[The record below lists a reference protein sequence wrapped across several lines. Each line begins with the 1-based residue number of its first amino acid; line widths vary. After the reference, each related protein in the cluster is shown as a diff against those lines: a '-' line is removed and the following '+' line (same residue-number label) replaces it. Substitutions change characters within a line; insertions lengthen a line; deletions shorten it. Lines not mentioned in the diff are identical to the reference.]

1 MRKLLFIVVLLLST
15 NLLAEVFNC
24 EMNIKS
30 STFGD
35 QKYSLLVDI
44 GKETELALT
53 TADIE
58 TGKFAGNIASTV
70 YNIGKI
76 YLNEG
81 HPYGFGK
88 IDREELTNS
97 KFLFSRN
104 WDMLNTYIRDHVNV
118 EHHINLINKQTWG
131 NSYKPNHLF
140 LLHFVKF
147 VQQLM

>member
-1 MRKLLFIVVLLLST
+1 MRILIIVLILLSSKVYS
-15 NLLAEVFNC
+15 EVFNC
-24 EMNIKS
+24 EMNITS

-88 IDREELTNS
+88 IDREVFFTKNS
-97 KFLFSRN
+97 DYMKIGLFFPKRQLPSTI
-104 WDMLNTYIRDHVNV
+104 D
-118 EHHINLINKQTWG
+118 INRMNGNRWEIFIADTDTQFERIQTG
-131 NSYKPNHLF
+131 VCK
-140 LLHFVKF
+140 
-147 VQQLM
+147 

>member
-88 IDREELTNS
+88 IDREVFFTKNS
-97 KFLFSRN
+97 DYMKIGFFFPKRQLPSTIDINRMNGNGWKIFIA
-104 WDMLNTYIRDHVNV
+104 DTDTYYKRI
-118 EHHINLINKQTWG
+118 QTG
-131 NSYKPNHLF
+131 ICK
-140 LLHFVKF
+140 
-147 VQQLM
+147 

>member
-1 MRKLLFIVVLLLST
+1 MRKLFFIIVLFLST

-58 TGKFAGNIASTV
+58 TGKFAGNIGKSWKAGGDRSNIHRYVIV
-70 YNIGKI
+70 YAVTI
-76 YLNEG
+76 LE
-81 HPYGFGK
+81 
-88 IDREELTNS
+88 S
-97 KFLFSRN
+97 LF
-104 WDMLNTYIRDHVNV
+104 
-118 EHHINLINKQTWG
+118 
-131 NSYKPNHLF
+131 
-140 LLHFVKF
+140 
-147 VQQLM
+147 